1 MAHFFRAYF
10 FLVFP
15 VLILVSVL
23 ICTSGVE
30 IGLAGYIAATLIVNI
45 LPSALVVL
53 FSNKVSS
60 FAGKLYT
67 GGNTQTPSE
76 KYSGLLDQARYLKS
90 KNQYAK
96 ALETVDEFIE
106 SVPGHPEALFIKGQ
120 ILWEGNKDHQSAKQ
134 CLVDIIKSTNSE
146 NQWHRW
152 AKTFLRDIIKSSD
165 KAEWRQNG

>member
-15 VLILVSVL
+15 VFILSSVS
-23 ICTSGVE
+23 IYASGLE
-30 IGLAGYIAATLIVNI
+30 LCLAGYIVVTLIANVI
-45 LPSALVVL
+45 PSGLVVL

-67 GGNTQTPSE
+67 GGNTQTPLE
-76 KYSGLLDQARYLKS
+76 KYSGLLDQARYLKT
-90 KNQYAK
+90 KNQYAE

-134 CLVDIIKSTNSE
+134 CLVDILKSTNSE
-146 NQWHRW
+146 DQWHRW
-152 AKTFLRDIIKSSD
+152 AKSFLRDIIQLSD
-165 KAEWRQNG
+165 KAE